1 MRRKLCD
8 VFKWVAR
15 RTPLMTHFV
24 SRRSSPQRLSW
35 VEECVFVYFLVFVCL
50 CYLSP
55 ALNNIFRTLDW
66 LSEYSIR
73 IFHQSNCLAKA
84 QFTHQK
90 VLFTHKLWPTPLPTN
105 TVTPSRLYTSLP
117 APMYIYAHCLFIMLF
132 FYLLFQLHIICYPA
146 LGSQG
151 CY

>member
-55 ALNNIFRTLDW
+55 ALNNIRTLDW

-90 VLFTHKLWPTPLPTN
+90 VLFTQKLWPTPLPTN
-105 TVTPSRLYTSLP
+105 IVTPNPLHTSLP
-117 APMYIYAHCLFIMLF
+117 LPMYVHIVCFVCC
-132 FYLLFQLHIICYPA
+132 FYLLFQLHIICYPDPA
-146 LGSQG
+146 LGAQG